1 MNKKRIILLISA
13 LLLLTFSLLL
23 SSCGK
28 NKSYTVS
35 LDPNGGA
42 LASPTVEVKF
52 SESYLLPTPTLPGY
66 TFTGWY
72 HDETKVETYGV
83 WSIENDI
90 DLVAQWELTNF
101 QITTTLNGGT
111 LDIDLPS
118 TYTMNS
124 EDIQLAAPVKE
135 NHIFLYWKD
144 QNNNTYDGDFVIES
158 GSTQHFKLTAVWW
171 DFFDENK
178 VKYSYDGEGLT
189 VVGYEGTVGA
199 PLNIPN
205 EYLGV
210 PVVAIADNAFKDT
223 AYRLKSDSFFRIRI
237 PDTVTSIGQNA
248 FLNCKG
254 VKLVLTTYDD
264 MGMYRELSTESDIE
278 YINEWV
284 DALNISNVGNDGVID
299 VICVLRPAIGYALFV
314 QP

>member
-144 QNNNTYDGDFVIES
+144 QNNNTYDGDFVIED
-158 GSTQHFKLTAVWW
+158 AV
-171 DFFDENK
+171 
-178 VKYSYDGEGLT
+178 
-189 VVGYEGTVGA
+189 
-199 PLNIPN
+199 
-205 EYLGV
+205 
-210 PVVAIADNAFKDT
+210 
-223 AYRLKSDSFFRIRI
+223 
-237 PDTVTSIGQNA
+237 
-248 FLNCKG
+248 
-254 VKLVLTTYDD
+254 
-264 MGMYRELSTESDIE
+264 
-278 YINEWV
+278 
-284 DALNISNVGNDGVID
+284 DGVILQHVGQIIRIEQVVDADDLD
-299 VICVLRPAIGYALFV
+299 VIAEIFNRRAEDHTADTAEPVDTDFNHCFTLFFSWFGYQLIFFYKV
-314 QP
+314 